1 MKPTN
6 SNLRA
11 KVKLKLMGLSPR
23 TSRSPEFL
31 SPIDDYKIVEFTSV
45 KGETRFRVE
54 DGKGKILADCRGF
67 GFKSAEKAQNA
78 FDYLCRN
85 NRSYQELK
93 SRKSTPPRAWE
104 SLPWDMLTPAQLSEA
119 IRDCYTIA
127 AGIDTTRLTTSD
139 RTEYCRLM
147 DDVRRL
153 RTRIERVEPSAI

>member
-67 GFKSAEKAQNA
+67 GFKSPEKAQNA

-93 SRKSTPPRAWE
+93 SRKSTPSSRP
-104 SLPWDMLTPAQLSEA
+104 LDTLTPDQLSEY

-127 AGIDTTRLTTSD
+127 ARIDTSRLATSD
-139 RTEYCRLM
+139 RSEYCRLM
-147 DDVRRL
+147 DGVRRL